1 VQPTQPRVIHG
12 RLNKNSH
19 ELDFLIPQLLLYLPS
34 VRTMTEISDSDSSL
48 TPKTSSVHDAQDCE
62 LGMLGLDEVPEGGW
76 QAWSCVAGAY
86 VKFNTLLN
94 ASADVYM
101 SSLALIPGSVSKWLA
116 LGMSHLTRSYI

>member
-1 VQPTQPRVIHG
+1 
-12 RLNKNSH
+12 
-19 ELDFLIPQLLLYLPS
+19 
-34 VRTMTEISDSDSSL
+34 MTEISDSDSSL